1 MYNAYTSR
9 QKKLMQSA
17 QMSQRSRQTL
27 AADAE
32 KLYAAHQL
40 WLRHNDS
47 LRYMHISLR
56 ADTML
61 IFNCRAGHTDSV
73 LHEAVYRY
81 MNALGEGHH
90 EDCLR
95 AFLRLRVRDLGGLLP
110 QVAELVRR
118 SSSEM
123 GGKQVETIPQ
133 ANQIALV
140 GQLRHTRR
148 AIY

>member
-1 MYNAYTSR
+1 
-9 QKKLMQSA
+9 
-17 QMSQRSRQTL
+17 MSQRSRQTL

-47 LRYMHISLR
+47 LRYAFVCLHADEILSL
-56 ADTML
+56 M
-61 IFNCRAGHTDSV
+61 CRAGHTDNV

-123 GGKQVETIPQ
+123 GGKSAETIPQ
-133 ANQIALV
+133 ANQITLV